1 MDKFDQQSIVI
12 KRIKKGGHA
21 HHGGA
26 WKVAL
31 ADFAMAMMA
40 LFLILWLINSS
51 NEEEIA
57 AVAGYFNDP
66 AAYEDGK
73 KVPSKWVIDLGGSP
87 SVQNNVATSQTV
99 DPTQV
104 LQAEEIESAAEAIE
118 QARLESMEAE
128 FKEKINESATLSPYK
143 DQLKV
148 DITSEGLRIQIVD
161 KTNRPMF
168 DPGSSRLKYYA
179 EDILYELAPILVSVP
194 NRVSITGHTDSS
206 GSSNVWD
213 AGNWEL
219 SASRANAA
227 RRALGDA
234 GLPEPK
240 IAQVVGMGDK
250 AHFNIEDPTDPINR
264 RIAIVVLN
272 KRSDKA
278 IASRAGGYNADKDA
292 QDVEGDLGQADKER
306 DEAVSKTG
314 SLLQELQER
323 SKDTKQY
330 DQPPPD
336 VQDDAFW

>member
-1 MDKFDQQSIVI
+1 MI
-12 KRIKKGGHA
+12 KRVKKGAHA

-73 KVPSKWVIDLGGSP
+73 KVPSKWIIDLGGSP

-128 FKEKINESATLSPYK
+128 FQEKINDSATLSPYK
-143 DQLKV
+143 DQVKV

-179 EDILYELAPILVSVP
+179 EDILYELAPILGAVP

-206 GSSNVWD
+206 GNSNVWD

-234 GLPEPK
+234 GLPEVK

-250 AHFNIEDPTDPINR
+250 AHFNIEDPSDPINR

-272 KRSDKA
+272 KRTDKA
-278 IASRAGGYNADKDA
+278 IASRAGGYDADKDA
-292 QDVEGDLGQADKER
+292 QDSEGDLGEVDKER

-314 SLLQELQER
+314 SILQELQER

-330 DQPPPD
+330 DQAPPD

>member
-1 MDKFDQQSIVI
+1 MDKFEQHNVI
-12 KRIKKGGHA
+12 IRRVKKGHEA

-26 WKVAL
+26 WKVAM

-57 AVAGYFNDP
+57 QVAGYFNDP
-66 AAYEDGK
+66 AAYEDGT

-87 SVQNNVATSQTV
+87 SVQNNVATSPTV
-99 DPTQV
+99 DPTKV

-118 QARLESMEAE
+118 QARLESMESE
-128 FKEKINESATLSPYK
+128 FQQKINDSATLSPYK
-143 DQLKV
+143 DQIKV
-148 DITSEGLRIQIVD
+148 DITSEGLRIQVVD

-179 EDILYELAPILVSVP
+179 EDILYELAPILAAVP

-206 GSSNVWD
+206 GSANSWD

-219 SASRANAA
+219 SAGRANAA

-234 GLPEPK
+234 GLDEEK

-250 AHFNIEDPTDPINR
+250 AHFNIDDPTSPINR
-264 RIAIVVLN
+264 RIALVVLN
-272 KRSDKA
+272 KRADKA
-278 IASRAGGYNADKDA
+278 IASRAGGYSEEGELGKE
-292 QDVEGDLGQADKER
+292 DVER
-306 DEAVSKTG
+306 DEAINRTG
-314 SLLQELQER
+314 SLLNELQQQRENE
-323 SKDTKQY
+323 TNQY
-330 DQPPPD
+330 DAPPD
-336 VQDDAFW
+336 VEDEAFW

>member
-1 MDKFDQQSIVI
+1 MDKFEQHNVI
-12 KRIKKGGHA
+12 IRRVKKGSEA

-40 LFLILWLINSS
+40 LFLILWLINNS
-51 NEEEIA
+51 NEDEIA

-66 AAYEDGK
+66 AAFEDGK
-73 KVPSKWVIDLGGSP
+73 RVPSKWVIDLGGSP
-87 SVQNNVATSQTV
+87 STADNVAVSETV
-99 DPTQV
+99 DPTKV

-118 QARLESMEAE
+118 RTRLESMESE
-128 FKEKINESATLSPYK
+128 FNEKINESATLSPYK
-143 DQLKV
+143 DQIKV

-179 EDILYELAPILVSVP
+179 EDILYEMAPILAAVP
-194 NRVSITGHTDSS
+194 NRISISGHTDSS
-206 GSSNVWD
+206 GTSNAWD

-219 SASRANAA
+219 SANRANSA

-234 GLPEPK
+234 GLDEEK

-250 AHFNIEDPTDPINR
+250 AHFNIEEPTSPINR

-272 KRSDKA
+272 KRMDKA
-278 IASRAGGYNADKDA
+278 IASRAGGFKEEGETGPAD
-292 QDVEGDLGQADKER
+292 EER
-306 DEAVSKTG
+306 DTAINRTG
-314 SLLQELQER
+314 SILDELQQQRE
-323 SKDTKQY
+323 DEANQY
-330 DQPPPD
+330 DAPPD
-336 VQDDAFW
+336 VEDEAFW

>member
-1 MDKFDQQSIVI
+1 MDKFEQQNVI
-12 KRIKKGGHA
+12 IRRVKKGHHG

-66 AAYEDGK
+66 SAYQDGK

-87 SVQNNVATSQTV
+87 SVQNNVAVSETV
-99 DPTQV
+99 DPTKV

-118 QARLESMEAE
+118 KARLEEMQSD
-128 FKEKINESATLSPYK
+128 FQEKINQSSTLSPYK

-179 EDILYELAPILVSVP
+179 EDILYELAPILGSVP
-194 NRVSITGHTDSS
+194 NRISITGHTDSS
-206 GSSNVWD
+206 GAANPWD
-213 AGNWEL
+213 PGNWEL
-219 SASRANAA
+219 SAGRANAA
-227 RRALGDA
+227 RRTLSDA
-234 GLPEPK
+234 GLTEEK

-250 AHFNIEDPTDPINR
+250 AHFNIDNPQDPINR

-272 KRSDKA
+272 KRTDKA
-278 IASRAGGYNADKDA
+278 IASRAGGYGQNQEGDAKPDKD
-292 QDVEGDLGQADKER
+292 QETSIKR
-306 DEAVSKTG
+306 SG
-314 SLLQELQER
+314 SLLDELQQQREEE
-323 SKDTKQY
+323 DNAY
-330 DQPPPD
+330 DAPPD
-336 VQDDAFW
+336 VQDEAFW

>member
-1 MDKFDQQSIVI
+1 MDKFEHQNVI
-12 KRIKKGGHA
+12 IRRVKKGHEA

-66 AAYEDGK
+66 AAFEDGK

-87 SVQNNVATSQTV
+87 STADNVAISETI
-99 DPTQV
+99 DPTKV
-104 LQAEEIESAAEAIE
+104 LQAEEIENAAEAIE
-118 QARLESMEAE
+118 RARLESMEAE
-128 FKEKINESATLSPYK
+128 FQEKINQSATLSPYK

-168 DPGSSRLKYYA
+168 SPGSARLKYYA
-179 EDILYELAPILVSVP
+179 EDILYELAPILAAVP

-206 GSSNVWD
+206 GNTNAWD

-219 SASRANAA
+219 SASRANSA

-234 GLPEPK
+234 GLEEAK

-250 AHFNIEDPTDPINR
+250 AHFNIADPSDPVNR

-272 KRSDKA
+272 KRTEKA
-278 IASRAGGYNADKDA
+278 IASRAGGYTEVGDTGPE
-292 QDVEGDLGQADKER
+292 DVERDQAID
-306 DEAVSKTG
+306 KTG
-314 SLLQELQER
+314 SLLEELQQQRE
-323 SKDTKQY
+323 SDTNQY
-330 DQPPPD
+330 DAPPD
-336 VQDDAFW
+336 VEDEAFW

>member
-1 MDKFDQQSIVI
+1 MDKFEQHNVII
-12 KRIKKGGHA
+12 KRVKKGSHG

-51 NEEEIA
+51 NQEEIE

-99 DPTQV
+99 DPTKV

-118 QARLESMEAE
+118 KSRLEAMESE
-128 FKEKINESATLSPYK
+128 FQQKIDASSTLSPYK

-148 DITSEGLRIQIVD
+148 DITSEGLRVQIVD

-168 DPGSSRLKYYA
+168 APGSARLKYYA
-179 EDILYELAPILVSVP
+179 EDILYELAPILAAVP
-194 NRVSITGHTDSS
+194 NRISITGHTDSS
-206 GSSNVWD
+206 GSKNAWD

-219 SASRANAA
+219 SAGRANAA

-234 GLPEPK
+234 GLEEVK

-250 AHFNIEDPTDPINR
+250 AHFNIEEPSAPINR

-272 KRSDKA
+272 KRMDKA
-278 IASRAGGYNADKDA
+278 IASRAGGFGE
-292 QDVEGDLGQADKER
+292 EGDTGKEDAER
-306 DEAVSKTG
+306 DDAIKRTG
-314 SLLQELQER
+314 SILDDLQKRREGEAN
-323 SKDTKQY
+323 QY
-330 DQPPPD
+330 DAPPPD
-336 VQDDAFW
+336 LEDDAFW

>member
-1 MDKFDQQSIVI
+1 MDKFDTQNII
-12 KRIKKGGHA
+12 IRRIKKGHHG

-87 SVQNNVATSQTV
+87 SVQSNVAVSETV
-99 DPTQV
+99 DPTKV

-118 QARLESMEAE
+118 KARLEEMQSD
-128 FKEKINESATLSPYK
+128 FQEKINQSATLSPYK

-168 DPGSSRLKYYA
+168 DPGSARLKYYA
-179 EDILYELAPILVSVP
+179 EDILYELAPILSSVP

-206 GSSNVWD
+206 GAANPWD
-213 AGNWEL
+213 PGNWEL
-219 SASRANAA
+219 SAGRANSA
-227 RRALGDA
+227 RRTLSDA
-234 GLPEPK
+234 GLEEDK

-250 AHFNIEDPTDPINR
+250 AHFNIDNPTDPINR

-272 KRSDKA
+272 KRTDKA
-278 IASRAGGYNADKDA
+278 IASRAGGYGQNQEGTAKPDA
-292 QDVEGDLGQADKER
+292 EQESSIKR
-306 DEAVSKTG
+306 SG
-314 SLLQELQER
+314 SLLDELQQQRE
-323 SKDTKQY
+323 DENNAY
-330 DQPPPD
+330 DAPPD
-336 VQDDAFW
+336 VQDEAFW

>member
-1 MDKFDQQSIVI
+1 MDKFEQHNVI
-12 KRIKKGGHA
+12 IRRVKKGHSA

-26 WKVAL
+26 WKVAM

-57 AVAGYFNDP
+57 KVAGYFNDP
-66 AAYEDGK
+66 AAYEDGN

-87 SVQNNVATSQTV
+87 SVQDNVAVSETV
-99 DPTQV
+99 DPTKV

-118 QARLESMEAE
+118 HARLESMEAE
-128 FKEKINESATLSPYK
+128 FQEKINQSATLSPYK

-148 DITSEGLRIQIVD
+148 DITSEGLRVQIVD

-168 DPGSSRLKYYA
+168 DPGSARLKYYA
-179 EDILYELAPILVSVP
+179 EDILYELAPILGAVP
-194 NRVSITGHTDSS
+194 NRISITGHTDSS
-206 GSSNVWD
+206 GSSNAWD
-213 AGNWEL
+213 SGNWEL

-234 GLPEPK
+234 GLDEVK

-250 AHFNIEDPTDPINR
+250 AHFNIDDPTSPINR

-272 KRSDKA
+272 KRTDKA
-278 IASRAGGYNADKDA
+278 IASRAGGFTEEGEKQDDA
-292 QDVEGDLGQADKER
+292 PRE
-306 DEAVSKTG
+306 EAIKRTG
-314 SLLQELQER
+314 TLLDELQQKSE
-323 SKDTKQY
+323 QY
-330 DQPPPD
+330 DTPPD
-336 VQDDAFW
+336 VKDEAFW

>member
-1 MDKFDQQSIVI
+1 MDKFDTQNII
-12 KRIKKGGHA
+12 IRRIKKGHHG

-87 SVQNNVATSQTV
+87 SVQSNVAVSETV
-99 DPTQV
+99 DPTKV

-118 QARLESMEAE
+118 KARLEEMQSD
-128 FKEKINESATLSPYK
+128 FQEKINQSATLSPYK

-168 DPGSSRLKYYA
+168 DPGSARLKYYA
-179 EDILYELAPILVSVP
+179 EDILYELAPILSSVP

-206 GSSNVWD
+206 GAANPWD
-213 AGNWEL
+213 PGNWEL
-219 SASRANAA
+219 SAGRANSA
-227 RRALGDA
+227 RRTLSDA
-234 GLPEPK
+234 GLEEDK

-250 AHFNIEDPTDPINR
+250 AHFNIDNPTDPINR

-272 KRSDKA
+272 KRTDKA
-278 IASRAGGYNADKDA
+278 IASRAGGYG
-292 QDVEGDLGQADKER
+292 QDQEGTAKP
-306 DEAVSKTG
+306 DEEQESSIKRSG
-314 SLLQELQER
+314 SLLDELQQQRE
-323 SKDTKQY
+323 DENNAY
-330 DQPPPD
+330 DAPPD
-336 VQDDAFW
+336 VQDEAFW

>member
-1 MDKFDQQSIVI
+1 MDKFEHQNVI
-12 KRIKKGGHA
+12 IRRVKKGHHG

-40 LFLILWLINSS
+40 LFLILWIINSS

-87 SVQNNVATSQTV
+87 SVQNNVAVSETV
-99 DPTQV
+99 DPTKV

-118 QARLESMEAE
+118 KARLEEMQSD
-128 FKEKINESATLSPYK
+128 FQEKINQSATLSPYK

-168 DPGSSRLKYYA
+168 DPGSARLKYYA
-179 EDILYELAPILVSVP
+179 EDILYELAPILTSVP
-194 NRVSITGHTDSS
+194 NRISITGHTDSS
-206 GSSNVWD
+206 GSTNPWD
-213 AGNWEL
+213 PGNWEL
-219 SASRANAA
+219 SAGRANSA
-227 RRALGDA
+227 RRTLSDA
-234 GLPEPK
+234 GLEEVK
-240 IAQVVGMGDK
+240 VAQVVGMGDK
-250 AHFNIEDPTDPINR
+250 AHFNIDDPTDPVNR

-272 KRSDKA
+272 KRTDKA
-278 IASRAGGYNADKDA
+278 IASRAGGYTEEGERQQDEVREDA
-292 QDVEGDLGQADKER
+292 INR
-306 DEAVSKTG
+306 SG
-314 SLLQELQER
+314 SLLDELQQRRE
-323 SKDTKQY
+323 DEANQY
-330 DQPPPD
+330 DEPPD
-336 VQDDAFW
+336 VQDEAFW

>member
-1 MDKFDQQSIVI
+1 MDKFEQHNVI
-12 KRIKKGGHA
+12 IRRVKKGHSA

-26 WKVAL
+26 WKVAM

-57 AVAGYFNDP
+57 KVAGYFNDP
-66 AAYEDGK
+66 AAYEDGN

-87 SVQNNVATSQTV
+87 SVQDNVAVSETV
-99 DPTQV
+99 DPTKV

-118 QARLESMEAE
+118 HARLESMEAE
-128 FKEKINESATLSPYK
+128 FQEKINQSATLSPYK

-148 DITSEGLRIQIVD
+148 DITSEGLRVQIVD

-168 DPGSSRLKYYA
+168 DPGSARLKYYA
-179 EDILYELAPILVSVP
+179 EDILYELAPILGAVP
-194 NRVSITGHTDSS
+194 NRISITGHTDSS
-206 GSSNVWD
+206 GSSNAWD
-213 AGNWEL
+213 SGNWEL

-234 GLPEPK
+234 GLDEVK

-250 AHFNIEDPTDPINR
+250 AHFNIDDPTSPINR

-272 KRSDKA
+272 KRTDKA
-278 IASRAGGYNADKDA
+278 IASRAGGFTEEGEK
-292 QDVEGDLGQADKER
+292 QDDTPRE
-306 DEAVSKTG
+306 EAIKRTG
-314 SLLQELQER
+314 TLLDELQQKSE
-323 SKDTKQY
+323 QY
-330 DQPPPD
+330 DTPPD
-336 VQDDAFW
+336 VKDEAFW

>member
-1 MDKFDQQSIVI
+1 MDKFDQQNIII
-12 KRIKKGGHA
+12 KRVKKGGHA

-87 SVQNNVATSQTV
+87 SVQNNVATSETV

-104 LQAEEIESAAEAIE
+104 LQAEEIEQAAEAIE

-128 FKEKINESATLSPYK
+128 FKEKIQDSATLSPYK

-148 DITSEGLRIQIVD
+148 DITSEGLRITIVD

-168 DPGSSRLKYYA
+168 DPGSARLKYYA
-179 EDILYELAPILVSVP
+179 EDILYELAPILASVP

-206 GSSNVWD
+206 GASNVWD

-234 GLPEPK
+234 GLPEEK
-240 IAQVVGMGDK
+240 VAQVVGMGDK

-272 KRSDKA
+272 KRTDKA
-278 IASRAGGYNADKDA
+278 IASRAGGYNAEKDA
-292 QDVEGDLGQADKER
+292 QSVEGDSGAVDDER
-306 DEAVSKTG
+306 DDAVRRTG
-314 SLLQELQER
+314 SILQDLQER
-323 SKDTKQY
+323 SEETKQY
-330 DQPPPD
+330 DETPPD

>member
-1 MDKFDQQSIVI
+1 MDKFEQQNIVI
-12 KRIKKGGHA
+12 RRIKKGSHG

-66 AAYEDGK
+66 AAFEDGK
-73 KVPSKWVIDLGGSP
+73 KVPSKWVIDMGGSP
-87 SVQNNVATSQTV
+87 SVNNNVSESQSV
-99 DPTQV
+99 DPEQV

-118 QARLESMEAE
+118 KARLESMENE
-128 FKEKINESATLSPYK
+128 MQQKIDDSSTLSPYK
-143 DQLKV
+143 DQIKV
-148 DITSEGLRIQIVD
+148 DITSEGLRIQVVD

-168 DPGSSRLKYYA
+168 SPGSSRLKYYA
-179 EDILYELAPILVSVP
+179 EDILYELAPILAAVP
-194 NRVSITGHTDSS
+194 NRISITGHTDSS
-206 GSSNVWD
+206 GSSNAWD

-219 SASRANAA
+219 SADRANAA

-234 GLPEPK
+234 GLEEAK

-250 AHFNIEDPTDPINR
+250 AHFKIDEPTNPINR

-272 KRSDKA
+272 KRTDRA
-278 IASRAGGYNADKDA
+278 IASRAGGFK
-292 QDVEGDLGQADKER
+292 VEGEEPKEKDEER
-306 DEAVSKTG
+306 DEAIGRTG
-314 SLLQELQER
+314 SMLDELQER
-323 SKDTKQY
+323 RENEQNQY
-330 DQPPPD
+330 DVPPD
-336 VQDDAFW
+336 VEDEAFW

>member
-1 MDKFDQQSIVI
+1 MDKFDQQNIII
-12 KRIKKGGHA
+12 KRVKKAGHG

-87 SVQNNVATSQTV
+87 SVQNNVATSPTV
-99 DPTQV
+99 DPTKV

-118 QARLESMEAE
+118 RARLESMEAE
-128 FKEKINESATLSPYK
+128 FEEKINDSATLNPYK

-194 NRVSITGHTDSS
+194 NRISITGHTDSS
-206 GSSNVWD
+206 GAANVWD

-219 SASRANAA
+219 SAGRANAA

-234 GLPEPK
+234 GLPEAK
-240 IAQVVGMGDK
+240 VAQVVGMGDK

-272 KRSDKA
+272 KRTERA
-278 IASRAGGYNADKDA
+278 IASRAGGYNADEDA
-292 QDVEGDLGQADKER
+292 QDVEGDTGQP
-306 DEAVSKTG
+306 DEARDQAVDKTG
-314 SLLQELQER
+314 SILQELQQR
-323 SKDTKQY
+323 SEETRQY
-330 DQPPPD
+330 DEPPPD
-336 VQDDAFW
+336 IQDDAFW

>member
-118 QARLESMEAE
+118 QARLESMEAQ
-128 FKEKINESATLSPYK
+128 FKEKINDSATLSPYK

-206 GSSNVWD
+206 GSANVWD

-234 GLPEPK
+234 GLPELK

-250 AHFNIEDPTDPINR
+250 AHFNIAEPTDPINR

-278 IASRAGGYNADKDA
+278 IASRAGGYNADKDK
-292 QDVEGDLGQADKER
+292 QDIEGDLGEADQER

-323 SKDTKQY
+323 SEETKQY